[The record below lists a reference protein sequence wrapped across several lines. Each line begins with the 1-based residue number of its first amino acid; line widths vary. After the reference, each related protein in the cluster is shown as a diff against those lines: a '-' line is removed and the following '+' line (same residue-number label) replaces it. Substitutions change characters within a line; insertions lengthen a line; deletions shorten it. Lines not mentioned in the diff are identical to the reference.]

1 MFVTWLYSTLVFD
14 WISFWLYLGFKRKKV
29 KSNFHSNFN
38 EALHF
43 LQIKKFINYT
53 SRATF
58 WENSFVAQVTFN
70 VYCYR
75 SDWKLFLVSFLFV
88 IMKLFLRQSVLSIN
102 INPPI
107 GKIIVS
113 IKQSFCDYLIYP
125 KQIPNTDFYR
135 LFNRIE
141 NANSYMIWNKM

>member
-1 MFVTWLYSTLVFD
+1 M
-14 WISFWLYLGFKRKKV
+14 G
-29 KSNFHSNFN
+29 
-38 EALHF
+38 
-43 LQIKKFINYT
+43 
-53 SRATF
+53 TF
-58 WENSFVAQVTFN
+58 WEDSFVAKGTFN

-107 GKIIVS
+107 GKLIVS
-113 IKQSFCDYLIYP
+113 INQSFCDYLIYA

-135 LFNRIE
+135 LFDRIE
-141 NANSYMIWNKM
+141 NANSYMI

>member
-1 MFVTWLYSTLVFD
+1 MMTSQICNL
-14 WISFWLYLGFKRKKV
+14 WISKKTQKSRYLKD
-29 KSNFHSNFN
+29 

-53 SRATF
+53 LWATF
-58 WENSFVAQVTFN
+58 WENSFVAKVTFN

-75 SDWKLFLVSFLFV
+75 SDCKLFLVSFLFV
-88 IMKLFLRQSVLSIN
+88 IMKLFLRQSLLSIN

-107 GKIIVS
+107 GKLIVS
-113 IKQSFCDYLIYP
+113 LNQSFCDYLIYS

-141 NANSYMIWNKM
+141 NANSYMI